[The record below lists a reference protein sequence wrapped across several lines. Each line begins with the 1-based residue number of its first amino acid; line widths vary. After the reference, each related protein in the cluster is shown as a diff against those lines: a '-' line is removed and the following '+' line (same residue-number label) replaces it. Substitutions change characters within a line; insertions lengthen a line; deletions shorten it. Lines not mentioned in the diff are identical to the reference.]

1 MSPQPVKPNSGQ
13 ESVWSYP
20 RPPALE
26 VTKRHV
32 RIVVNGRVVA
42 ETRRPALVKE
52 TSHPPVY
59 FIPPE
64 DVNGDLVRPSKK
76 SSFCEWKGQAIYY
89 DVVVGDKVIK
99 DVAFSYPSPTERFE
113 AVRDWISFYAGPM
126 DEVTVDGEQ
135 VIPQEGG
142 FYSGWI
148 TRDVVGPFKGGPGTW
163 GW

>member
-1 MSPQPVKPNSGQ
+1 MRPQPERPDSGQ

-26 VTKRHV
+26 MTKRHV
-32 RIVVNGRVVA
+32 RIVVNGQVVA

-64 DVNGDLVRPSKK
+64 DVNGDLFRPSKK

-89 DVVVGDKVIK
+89 DVVVGDQVIK

-113 AVRDWISFYAGPM
+113 AVRNWISFYAGPM

-135 VIPQEGG
+135 VVPQEGG

-148 TRDVVGPFKGGPGTW
+148 TTDVVGPFKGGPGSW

>member
-1 MSPQPVKPNSGQ
+1 MRPQPERQGPGQ

-26 VTKRHV
+26 MTARHV
-32 RIVVNGRVVA
+32 RIVVNGQVVA
-42 ETRRPALVKE
+42 ETDRPALVKE

-64 DVNGDLVRPSKK
+64 DVNGELFRPSKK

-89 DVVVGDKVIK
+89 DVVVGDRVLKEA
-99 DVAFSYPSPTERFE
+99 AFSYPSPNKRFE
-113 AVRDWISFYAGPM
+113 PVRNWISFYAGPM
-126 DEVTVDGEQ
+126 DEVTVNGEQ

-148 TRDVVGPFKGGPGTW
+148 TKDIVGPFKGGPGTS